1 MTLTANTDDRREVTL
16 TVGGM
21 TCASCAARIE
31 QKLNRIHGVT
41 ASVNFA
47 TEQATVEFP
56 DTMGPE
62 ELVAA
67 VEATGY
73 TAMLPVREAP
83 EPTRPHHGGDGW
95 WCRRR

>member
-1 MTLTANTDDRREVTL
+1 MSSVTL

-31 QKLNRIHGVT
+31 TSLNRIDGVA

-47 TEQATVEFP
+47 TEQAKVEFP
-56 DTMGPE
+56 QNVAPAD
-62 ELVAA
+62 LVAA

-73 TAMLPVREAP
+73 TATLDP
-83 EPTRPHHGGDGW
+83 RPAG
-95 WCRRR
+95 